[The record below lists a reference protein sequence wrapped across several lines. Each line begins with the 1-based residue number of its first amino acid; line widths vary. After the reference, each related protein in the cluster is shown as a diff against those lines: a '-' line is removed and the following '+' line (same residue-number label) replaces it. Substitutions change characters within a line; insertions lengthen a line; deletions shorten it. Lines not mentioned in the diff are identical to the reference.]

1 MSQIS
6 KIILLSIL
14 FMSIALPARAARAK
28 NPKKGLR
35 QTILYMFLFN
45 LFYLFSLIFLYGR
58 F

>member
-1 MSQIS
+1 MS

-14 FMSIALPARAARAK
+14 FMSIALPARAAREKSA
-28 NPKKGLR
+28 KKGLR
-35 QTILYMFLFN
+35 KTLLYMFLFN